1 MLRSFRLNERV
12 DLRRARRRFRAT
24 TENLKN
30 DQRDQS
36 QCVQAGVEL
45 LCGLSVERIE
55 SSGCGQRVLIAGDLR
70 IAPTSWLPAWA
81 RCPTR
86 NGWRLSDCGYRS
98 AFSAMSRAGRE
109 VWVYSRPEMSRL
121 GAIRS
126 TDSTCDTSTGRQRG
140 SRPA

>member
-1 MLRSFRLNERV
+1 LE
-12 DLRRARRRFRAT
+12 
-24 TENLKN
+24 N

-36 QCVQAGVEL
+36 QYVQAGVEL

-70 IAPTSWLPAWA
+70 IDADVGVTGLGSLPNVEWLASSGLEIS
-81 RCPTR
+81 
-86 NGWRLSDCGYRS
+86 NGILCDEQ
-98 AFSAMSRAGRE
+98 AGRE

-140 SRPA
+140 SRPASSHNPSVAVS